1 MQVLRPMTVRMSCA
15 LTPLDRWAYNAA
27 SSSTEAVVAVA
38 SRAPEPAVQDS
49 GTDTA
54 TSYR

>member
-1 MQVLRPMTVRMSCA
+1 MRPMTVRMSCA